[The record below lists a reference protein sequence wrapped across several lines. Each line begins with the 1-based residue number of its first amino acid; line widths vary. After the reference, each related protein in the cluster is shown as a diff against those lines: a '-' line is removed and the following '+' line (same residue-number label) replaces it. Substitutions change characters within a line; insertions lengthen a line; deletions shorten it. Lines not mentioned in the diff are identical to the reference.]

1 MITNQTV
8 APTSE
13 PVTRAML
20 KDHLKIDT
28 GDMADSIT
36 PEQSIVPGSHAVT
49 AGFTLFGSA
58 VTMTADSA
66 LVMVD
71 SGANGVGG
79 TVDIKIQESDT
90 GVGGWS
96 DWADGAFDV
105 INEANDNQIHEK
117 EYTGGKDYI
126 RLAGQVLTAACEFG
140 GSIIQYTPTSD
151 EDDLLDRINAGARR
165 RVEGITG
172 RQLESAT
179 WDYIIQDWP
188 DGDAIK
194 LPYGNLTSVT
204 SIIWKDSDGDET
216 TLTVTTDYLVET
228 NGEQCGR
235 IVLPYSGSWPSG
247 TLYPSNPI
255 TIKYVCGYTT
265 VPDDLKTVILLVAED
280 AYKRGEDGKQLKAV
294 IDFYTCDYRL
304 HDEFN

>member
-1 MITNQTV
+1 MITNLIT

-13 PVTRAML
+13 PVSLAML
-20 KDHLKIDT
+20 KSHLKIDT
-28 GDMADSIT
+28 GDMADSVT

-71 SGANGVGG
+71 SGTNGAGG
-79 TVDIKIQESDT
+79 TVDIKIQDSVT
-90 GVGGWS
+90 GTSWD
-96 DWADGAFDV
+96 DWDGGAFDV

-140 GSIIQYTPTSD
+140 GSIIQYTPTSG
-151 EDDLLDRINAGARR
+151 EDDLLNRILKGARR
-165 RVEGITG
+165 WVEEDLLH
-172 RQLESAT
+172 RQLEIAT

-188 DGDAIK
+188 HIDAIK
-194 LPYGNLTSVT
+194 LPKGNLQSVT
-204 SIIWKDSDGDET
+204 SIIWKDSDGTET
-216 TLTVTTDYLVET
+216 TLTENTDYLVET
-228 NGEQCGR
+228 NGDQCGR
-235 IVLPYSGSWPSG
+235 IVLPYLGTWPSG

-255 TIKYVCGYTT
+255 TIRFVCGYTT
-265 VPDDLKTVILLVAED
+265 VPDDFKTLILFVAENV
-280 AYKRGEDGKQLKAV
+280 YMRSEYSKQLKNTV
-294 IDFYTCDYRL
+294 KTYGNDRL